1 MKITLSE
8 LRQLVK
14 NVIRESLQMESN
26 NYNPMGGA
34 TDLFLANGY
43 EIKKSSDTPTEG
55 GVIELSKDANNVILK
70 SSNISKTIQVNGGK
84 VFKFS
89 TITDRDFKIATMTL
103 DLEFE
108 GNN

>member
-1 MKITLSE
+1 MKITLNE
-8 LRQLVK
+8 LRQFIK
-14 NVIRESLQMESN
+14 NVIKENLQMESN
-26 NYNPMGGA
+26 NNPMGGA

-43 EIKKSSDTPTEG
+43 EIKKSSGTPTEG

-70 SSNISKTIQVNGGK
+70 SSNISNTIQVNGGK